1 MYARQTTL
9 QVDPARLEEGIRY
22 FREQTIPTIR
32 QLGGKGAR
40 LLVDRRSG
48 TVHAISLWETA
59 EAAEAA
65 QASMNQN
72 RDRAVQQLGSQAAT
86 SELFEVAVMEDF

>member
-1 MYARQTTL
+1 MYARQTTI
-9 QVDPARLEEGIRY
+9 QIDPARLEDGIRF

-32 QLGGKGAR
+32 RLGGKGAR

-48 TVHAISLWETA
+48 KAQAISLWETA
-59 EAAEAA
+59 EAAETA
-65 QASMNQN
+65 QAAMNQN
-72 RDRAVQQLGSQAAT
+72 RERAVQQLGSQAAT